1 MIASQKPDKS
11 FLAGTTLTTSTLAR
25 GRLATALTLLLAR
38 QSWVKT
44 LAPLAQPAM
53 LLMMTLP
60 TSALPSLGEASLVM
74 LMLLTCS
81 VGHQC
86 LLLLLVN
93 SQVISLVHWQHLLPP
108 LLPQLTSL
116 EDLLLHLLLHKL

>member
-1 MIASQKPDKS
+1 
-11 FLAGTTLTTSTLAR
+11 LTLAR

-60 TSALPSLGEASLVM
+60 TSALPSLEAARPAMEIKAVL
-74 LMLLTCS
+74 
-81 VGHQC
+81 
-86 LLLLLVN
+86 
-93 SQVISLVHWQHLLPP
+93 
-108 LLPQLTSL
+108 
-116 EDLLLHLLLHKL
+116 